1 MAISYQRT
9 HNRQSVIKARNR
21 ATSTEVRERER
32 SHDTPWR
39 LYNPFY
45 PYSISEETEGTLF
58 KGEGYL
64 GKVVLP
70 LCGGNVEYSYKL

>member
-21 ATSTEVRERER
+21 ETSTEDRERKREKPR
-32 SHDTPWR
+32 HAVATLRPV
-39 LYNPFY
+39 
-45 PYSISEETEGTLF
+45 SISKETEGTLC

-70 LCGGNVEYSYKL
+70 LCGGNAEYSYKL